1 LTYEGN
7 EHMSEISA
15 MPAAVAAWLGSVP
28 ALSGVRFITVYPAAK
43 KAVPLQKSV
52 VAVGIED
59 ITVTDSFTAN
69 DQGVLIRD
77 EYCRQ
82 AAVKLGF
89 DIHVPFSAGG
99 AACYDI
105 FTDIIDCLSFE
116 TDLNIIESGCGEITA
131 DRDTDAFVLG
141 ANALVSASLCPGQ
154 SGTPFGS
161 FLDKE
166 LLCGSHVRDAG
177 IHVTQ
182 ADKDLWNAPFASGS
196 YFGNG
201 AATRVIE
208 AGFTPRL
215 AAVWALQVPPVTVDF
230 TAQTTESRFGIAC
243 AAGGSQGIELTAGG
257 FRLLSGSSYQVG
269 NCLPKFNEAGVTYC
283 YIAVR

>member
-1 LTYEGN
+1 
-7 EHMSEISA
+7 MSEISA
-15 MPAAVAAWLGSVP
+15 MPAAIAAWLGSVP

-43 KAVPLQKSV
+43 KAVPLKKSV
-52 VAVGIED
+52 VAVGIEN

-69 DQGVLIRD
+69 GEGVLVRD
-77 EYCRQ
+77 EYCRK
-82 AAVKLGF
+82 AAVKMGF

-116 TDLNIIESGCGEITA
+116 SDLNILESGCGEIAA

-141 ANALVSASLCPGQ
+141 ASALISASLCPAE

-166 LLCGSHVRDAG
+166 LLCGSHIRDG
-177 IHVTQ
+177 VLHVTQ
-182 ADKDLWNAPFASGS
+182 TDKDLWNAPFVSGA
-196 YFGNG
+196 YFGTG
-201 AATRVIE
+201 ASSRVIE
-208 AGFTPRL
+208 AGFAPRL
-215 AAVWALQVPPVTVDF
+215 AAAWALQVPPVTADF
-230 TAQTTESRFGIAC
+230 TAQTSGAYFGIAC

-257 FRLLSGSSYQVG
+257 FRLLSGSSYQYG
-269 NCLPKFNEAGVTYC
+269 NCLPKLNEAGTAYGYVC
-283 YIAVR
+283 FK

>member
-1 LTYEGN
+1 
-7 EHMSEISA
+7 MIEISA
-15 MPAAVAAWLGSVP
+15 MPAAIAAWLGSVP
-28 ALSGVRFITVYPAAK
+28 ALAGVRFITVYPAAK
-43 KAVPLQKSV
+43 KAVPLQTSV

-69 DQGVLIRD
+69 DEGALIRD
-77 EYCRQ
+77 EYCRR
-82 AAVKLGF
+82 AAVKVGF

-105 FTDIIDCLSFE
+105 FTDIVDCLSFE
-116 TDLNIIESGCGEITA
+116 TDLNIVESGCGEITA
-131 DRDTDAFVLG
+131 DRNTDAFVLG
-141 ANALVSASLCPGQ
+141 ATALISANLCPGQ

-166 LLCGSHVRDAG
+166 LLCGSHIRDG
-177 IHVTQ
+177 VIHVTQ

-201 AATRVIE
+201 AASRVIE
-208 AGFTPRL
+208 TGFAPRF
-215 AAVWALQVPPVTVDF
+215 AAAWALQMPPVTVDF
-230 TAQTTESRFGIAC
+230 TAQTTQSRFGAAT

-257 FRLLSGSSYQVG
+257 FRLLSGPSYGYG
-269 NCLPKFNEAGVTYC
+269 NCLPRLNEAGAAYGYVC
-283 YIAVR
+283 FK